1 MGLIAS
7 VVDQWT
13 SETHFASFPEIGFMN
28 NHRVASLGDHLFS
41 RERREEEGTKKEE
54 EKKQREQTKG
64 KSNRSAIDYAR
75 IKSKVASFLRSSKT
89 TFKYG

>member
-13 SETHFASFPEIGFMN
+13 SETHLASFPEIGFMN

-41 RERREEEGTKKEE
+41 RERREEEGTKEE
-54 EKKQREQTKG
+54 EKKQRE
-64 KSNRSAIDYAR
+64 
-75 IKSKVASFLRSSKT
+75 
-89 TFKYG
+89 